1 MAAIELRP
9 PAANEAEVVTK
20 LIAACDI
27 AEHGA
32 ADIELD
38 DVLVDWG
45 RPSFDLEK
53 DAVVAVE
60 DGRIVGYATVTRS
73 GNSDAYVHP
82 EQLGRGIGSRLLA
95 WSEERA
101 AEQVA
106 PGESVLL
113 GQPVAAVNQEA
124 RKLLESAGYEP
135 VRSYWRMVAPLEG
148 PPPAPEWPE
157 GVRVRTFDRERDDR
171 AVHTL
176 IQDSFGD
183 NERHIPE
190 SFEEWEA
197 GMIDREAFEPGL
209 WFVAESEGKVVG
221 AVLCPAYEEEGWIRQ
236 LAVSRDWRRRGLGTA
251 LLYQAMA
258 EFHRRGRKEL
268 GLVVDSWNRTGAR
281 EMYERAGMRVDREH
295 LRYEKEIR
303 AAS

>member
-9 PAANEAEVVTK
+9 PMADEAEAITQ
-20 LIAACDI
+20 LIVACDI
-27 AEHGA
+27 AEYGS

-38 DVLVDWG
+38 DVLVDWR
-45 RPSFDLEK
+45 RPGFDLEK

-60 DGRIVGYATVTRS
+60 EGRIAGYSAVTRS
-73 GNSDAYVHP
+73 GHRDAYVDP

-95 WSEERA
+95 WSEKRA
-101 AEQVA
+101 PEQLA
-106 PGESVLL
+106 PGNSVLL
-113 GQPVAAVNQEA
+113 GQPVASVNEAA

-148 PPPAPEWPE
+148 PPPSPVWPE

-176 IQDSFGD
+176 IQESFGD
-183 NERHIPE
+183 NERHVPE

-221 AVLCPAYEEEGWIRQ
+221 AVLCPAYEEDGWIRQ

-295 LRYEKEIR
+295 LRYEKKIR

>member
-9 PAANEAEVVTK
+9 PTADEAEAVTQ

-27 AEHGA
+27 AEYGS

-38 DVLVDWG
+38 DVLVDWR
-45 RPSFDLEK
+45 RPGFDLEK

-60 DGRIVGYATVTRS
+60 DGRIAGYSAVTRS
-73 GNSDAYVHP
+73 GHRDAYVDP

-95 WSEERA
+95 WSEKRA
-101 AEQVA
+101 AEQLG
-106 PGESVLL
+106 PGNSVLL
-113 GQPVAAVNQEA
+113 GQPVASVNEA
-124 RKLLESAGYEP
+124 SRKLLESAGYEP

-148 PPPAPEWPE
+148 PPPSPVWPE

-171 AVHTL
+171 AIHTL
-176 IQDSFGD
+176 IQESFGD
-183 NERHIPE
+183 NERHVPE

-221 AVLCPAYEEEGWIRQ
+221 AVLCPAYEEDGWIRQ

-295 LRYEKEIR
+295 LRYEKKIR

>member
-1 MAAIELRP
+1 MEAIELRP
-9 PAANEAEVVTK
+9 PTADEAEAVTQ

-27 AEHGA
+27 AEYGA

-45 RPSFDLEK
+45 RPGFDLEK

-73 GNSDAYVHP
+73 GNRDAYVHP
-82 EQLGRGIGSRLLA
+82 KQLGRGIGSRLLA
-95 WSEERA
+95 WSEDRA
-101 AEQVA
+101 AEQVGA
-106 PGESVLL
+106 GESILL
-113 GQPVAAVNQEA
+113 GEPVASVNEAA

-135 VRSYWRMVAPLEG
+135 VRSYWRMVAPLDG
-148 PPPAPEWPE
+148 PPPSPVWPE
-157 GVRVRTFDRERDDR
+157 GVRVRTFDRDRDDR

-176 IQDSFGD
+176 IQESFGD

-221 AVLCPAYEEEGWIRQ
+221 AVLCPAYAEEGWIRQ

-295 LRYEKEIR
+295 LRYEKEVR

>member
-1 MAAIELRP
+1 MAAIEFRP
-9 PAANEAEVVTK
+9 PTAGEAEAVTQ

-27 AEHGA
+27 AEYGA

-45 RPSFDLEK
+45 RPGFDLEK

-60 DGRIVGYATVTRS
+60 AGRIVGYAAVTRR
-73 GNSDAYVHP
+73 GHRDAYVDP
-82 EQLGRGIGSRLLA
+82 EQLGRGIGWRLLA

-101 AEQVA
+101 AERLG

-113 GQPVAAVNQEA
+113 GEPVASVNEAA

-148 PPPAPEWPE
+148 PPPSPVWPE

-176 IQDSFGD
+176 IQESFGD
-183 NERHIPE
+183 NERHVPE

-295 LRYEKEIR
+295 LRYEKKIR
-303 AAS
+303 ATG